1 MSGGEGDYMSMIMF
15 IFHFIKSC
23 DDDEC
28 FVCPTCHAVT
38 LNLCNFLEKCWVKK
52 SLTARNWYF
61 QLILSILLVYFV
73 EFLFG
78 FGINLILLFNQMHCT
93 TQKREREREGGTFV
107 AAGQQVTMI
116 IRILTLCV
124 HSVFFFFFFENV
136 AQSCY
141 TLERPSHCN
150 RKLRTWLE
158 I

>member
-1 MSGGEGDYMSMIMF
+1 MQLEIVRKIVVNSFWLVPFSALLTTNALAPLGSARFGTLRLGKLCVYEYIPGGEGDYMSMIMF

-23 DDDEC
+23 DDDDDDDEC

-38 LNLCNFLEKCWVKK
+38 LNLCNFLKKCWVKK

-93 TQKREREREGGTFV
+93 TQ
-107 AAGQQVTMI
+107 M
-116 IRILTLCV
+116 
-124 HSVFFFFFFENV
+124 
-136 AQSCY
+136 
-141 TLERPSHCN
+141 
-150 RKLRTWLE
+150 
-158 I
+158 

>member
-1 MSGGEGDYMSMIMF
+1 MSMIMF

-23 DDDEC
+23 DVDDDDEC

-93 TQKREREREGGTFV
+93 TQKGEREREEH
-107 AAGQQVTMI
+107 
-116 IRILTLCV
+116 L
-124 HSVFFFFFFENV
+124 
-136 AQSCY
+136 
-141 TLERPSHCN
+141 
-150 RKLRTWLE
+150 WLQGNKSQ
-158 I
+158 